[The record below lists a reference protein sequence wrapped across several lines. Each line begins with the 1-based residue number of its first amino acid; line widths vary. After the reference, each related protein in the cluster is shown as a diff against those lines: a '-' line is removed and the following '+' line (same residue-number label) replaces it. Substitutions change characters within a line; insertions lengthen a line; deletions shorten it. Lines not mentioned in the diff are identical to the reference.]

1 MDSSWGELLLGN
13 AELVSWVMRADWIMV
28 MRTGPSWVTC
38 TGRWLTE
45 CGNGIRKW
53 GLNVGMWIERTVVR
67 VSSRVI

>member
-1 MDSSWGELLLGN
+1 
-13 AELVSWVMRADWIMV
+13 MRADWIMV